1 MSKQFAIF
9 VIRWLLNTFG
19 LWLAM
24 RLFGPG
30 TGGEV
35 DANILI
41 MLTAGLVFSIA
52 NSVLK
57 PIIVIL
63 SLPAILLSLGLFM
76 LVVNGIMVYIS
87 LSIVSA
93 LKMTFLHSILT
104 GIILSL
110 INYIVSGIIE
120 LNTRRKETT

>member
-9 VIRWLLNTFG
+9 VVRWLLNTFG
-19 LWLAM
+19 LWLAI
-24 RLFGPG
+24 RLFGTG

-35 DANILI
+35 DANFVII
-41 MLTAGLVFSIA
+41 LTAGLVFSIV

-76 LVVNGIMVYIS
+76 PVVNGVMVYIS